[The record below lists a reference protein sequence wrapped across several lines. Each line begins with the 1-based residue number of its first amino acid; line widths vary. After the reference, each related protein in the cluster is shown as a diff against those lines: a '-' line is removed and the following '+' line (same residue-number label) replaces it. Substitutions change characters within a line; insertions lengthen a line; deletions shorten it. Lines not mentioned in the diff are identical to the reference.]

1 MVSMMIIMVGYKD
14 GCNGKISVLVK
25 VMMTGIF
32 FSNSLI
38 ISEDFQR
45 FSKSF

>member
-14 GCNGKISVLVK
+14 DEMVNGCNGKISVLVK

-32 FSNSLI
+32 F
-38 ISEDFQR
+38 FQIL
-45 FSKSF
+45 